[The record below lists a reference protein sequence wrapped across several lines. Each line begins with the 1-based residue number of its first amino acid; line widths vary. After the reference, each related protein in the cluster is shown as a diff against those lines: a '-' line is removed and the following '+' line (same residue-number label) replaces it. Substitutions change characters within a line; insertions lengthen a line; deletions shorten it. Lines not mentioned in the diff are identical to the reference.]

1 MKQPLFEYD
10 DEADE
15 ITVDFG
21 SGTRRV
27 ELYVNANKVA
37 SLRAE
42 VEALREDHK
51 YACDVADNLRAEIK
65 TLRNQAVA
73 NAEDAERYRIVKNS
87 AIFGCDLSGMMHW
100 SFMVYPHRQK
110 GFNFDL
116 AIDAL
121 RGEGE

>member
-27 ELYVNANKVA
+27 ELYVNANEVA

-42 VEALREDHK
+42 VEAHRWR
-51 YACDVADNLRAEIK
+51 CVADEMPEHEGTYLCHFSDGIIETFPYDDEDYNGDRPGAWGASGEIV
-65 TLRNQAVA
+65 T
-73 NAEDAERYRIVKNS
+73 
-87 AIFGCDLSGMMHW
+87 HW
-100 SFMVYPHRQK
+100 MP
-110 GFNFDL
+110 L
-116 AIDAL
+116 PEPPAL